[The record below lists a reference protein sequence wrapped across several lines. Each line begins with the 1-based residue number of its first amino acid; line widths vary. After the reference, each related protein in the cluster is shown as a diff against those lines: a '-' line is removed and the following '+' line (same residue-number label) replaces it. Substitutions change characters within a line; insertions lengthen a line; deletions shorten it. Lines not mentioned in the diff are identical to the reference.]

1 MGRGRARPRHGGH
14 DLISEARTRAVSGAA
29 FVAVSA
35 LGLAALLFFVKQLLR
50 PDDLSALGLPV
61 VALTAGVAATFNP
74 CGLPAL
80 PGFLTFI
87 GGADDATSRG
97 RRLRLSLATSLGA
110 GSVVMVLGIVVALV
124 GGGTKGAVAPYVSA
138 VQFVVGLTLIAL
150 AVLHLAGKTE
160 GVPLLGPV
168 MTVGSRLWERSV
180 GRPTA
185 GSSYLFGA
193 GFVAVGSG

>member
-1 MGRGRARPRHGGH
+1 M
-14 DLISEARTRAVSGAA
+14 SEARTRAVSGAA

-35 LGLAALLFFVKQLLR
+35 VGLAALLFFVKQLLR
-50 PDDLSALGLPV
+50 PDDLNALGLPV

-87 GGADDATSRG
+87 GGADGAASRA
-97 RRLRLSLATSLGA
+97 RRLQLSASTSLGA
-110 GSVVMVLGIVVALV
+110 GSVVMLLGLVVALV
-124 GGGTKGAVAPYVSA
+124 GGGTKGVVAPYVSA
-138 VQFVVGLTLIAL
+138 VQLAVGLTLVLL

-168 MTVGSRLWERSV
+168 MTAGSRLWERSV

-185 GSSYLFGA
+185 ASSYLFGA

>member
-1 MGRGRARPRHGGH
+1 M
-14 DLISEARTRAVSGAA
+14 SEARTRAASGAA
-29 FVAVSA
+29 FVAVSG
-35 LGLAALLFFVKQLLR
+35 LGLAALLFFVKELLR
-50 PDDLSALGLPV
+50 PDDLNALGLPV

-87 GGADDATSRG
+87 GGTDGPGSRA
-97 RRLRLSLATSLGA
+97 RRLRLSVATSLGA
-110 GSVVMVLGIVVALV
+110 GSVVMLLGVVVALV
-124 GGGTKGAVAPYVSA
+124 GGGTKAVVAPYVSA
-138 VQFVVGLTLIAL
+138 VQLAVGLTLVLL
-150 AVLHLAGKTE
+150 AVLHLVGKTE
-160 GVPLLGPV
+160 GLPLLGPV
-168 MTVGSRLWERSV
+168 MAAGSRLWDRSV